1 MYFVLML
8 AFMAYLKGFWKK
20 LNEKN
25 QNQEMADPFFQH
37 WFHGRISRQE
47 AEELLARSGKKD
59 GLYLLRE
66 STASAGSYALSMCH
80 NNKIIHYHI
89 QRHTD
94 GMVAIEDG
102 KKFPGP
108 VELVQH
114 HYRALDGL
122 LTKLTEPCNRLPGV
136 PPKTFSGANQEHI
149 KDAAIA
155 AIASMRL
162 EVSCK
167 YMYNQTLFF
176 VDASIVVDGTFVIT
190 LAYDSHQ
197 TLPNMSEGETNSC

>member
-1 MYFVLML
+1 
-8 AFMAYLKGFWKK
+8 
-20 LNEKN
+20 
-25 QNQEMADPFFQH
+25 MADPLFQH

-47 AEELLARSGKKD
+47 AEELLARAGKQD

-66 STASAGSYALSMCH
+66 STASAGSYALSVCH

-108 VELVQH
+108 VELLQH
-114 HYRALDGL
+114 HQYALDGL
-122 LTKLTEPCNRLPGV
+122 LTKLTDPCNRLPGV
-136 PPKTFSGANQEHI
+136 PPRTYSGTNQEHI

-155 AIASMRL
+155 AITSMGL
-162 EVSCK
+162 EVSWK
-167 YMYNQTLFF
+167 MSRSEDARTL
-176 VDASIVVDGTFVIT
+176 
-190 LAYDSHQ
+190 
-197 TLPNMSEGETNSC
+197 